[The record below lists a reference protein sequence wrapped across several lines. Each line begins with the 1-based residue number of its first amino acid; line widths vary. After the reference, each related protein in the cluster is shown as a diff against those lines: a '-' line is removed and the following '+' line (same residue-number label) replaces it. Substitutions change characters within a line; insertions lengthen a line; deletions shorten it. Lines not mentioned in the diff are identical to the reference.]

1 MNGPRAAPSWRS
13 RWCGPLMLALLGPVW
28 PPCQATAETDPAGI
42 EFFERKIRPVFVE
55 HCHAC
60 HSAAAQQNGK
70 LRGGLLVDSQAG
82 LARGGDSGPA
92 VVP

>member
-1 MNGPRAAPSWRS
+1 
-13 RWCGPLMLALLGPVW
+13 
-28 PPCQATAETDPAGI
+28 
-42 EFFERKIRPVFVE
+42 VFVE